1 MANLRLVNLSLPQL
15 NIPSLHISAGECVC
29 IHGPSGS
36 GKTRLMRAIVDLD
49 EHHGEV
55 WCGDICHSACAPPQ
69 WRTRVGYLPTESHW
83 WAEHVGD
90 HFRTP
95 ETVDLN
101 AVGLPDD
108 AMNWEIDRASSGERQ
123 RLAILRVL
131 DIQPEAL
138 LLDEPTANLD
148 AKSIRLV
155 ERLLESYRKEQQCAT
170 LFVSHDPVQRQRV
183 SERSFEI
190 HQGTLRQESTW
201 T

>member
-1 MANLRLVNLSLPQL
+1 
-15 NIPSLHISAGECVC
+15 
-29 IHGPSGS
+29 
-36 GKTRLMRAIVDLD
+36 
-49 EHHGEV
+49 
-55 WCGDICHSACAPPQ
+55 
-69 WRTRVGYLPTESHW
+69 
-83 WAEHVGD
+83 
-90 HFRTP
+90 
-95 ETVDLN
+95 
-101 AVGLPDD
+101 
-108 AMNWEIDRASSGERQ
+108 MNWEIDRASSGERQ